1 MALALAGLLS
11 ANAFAASSSSA
22 SSDGDQWELATAAD
36 ASGHLYMLYPQYK
49 NSADCAAC
57 WTPSMTLLMSD
68 DNGSHWDA
76 PRGLTPPGSAQVQPQ
91 MTIDSGDH
99 RTVYATWLEDSQ
111 KSVVVAKS
119 SDYGQSWSIVLAD
132 HAAVAAE
139 RPIIAAFN
147 QQVYLGFSRAGKLRV
162 ATSKNGAINFST
174 ATVDAAA
181 KALPGGLTI
190 DSDGGVYVAWSQ
202 YVSNRVL
209 LKISK
214 LEQSGSWTT
223 SLMDISR
230 APDGCS
236 DYHCAWGYMGAD
248 ISIASDA
255 AGVLYALWTSSI
267 GGSPERVYFASSTT
281 HGDSWSARTGVSNAD
296 ANVRHARP
304 MIAAG
309 AAGQVRI
316 AWMDS
321 RHTPEWDT
329 YSRSS
334 TNGGATWSDETIV
347 SAGKLSTSAF
357 PVTARPDTSES
368 AELQPPAAP
377 FGGE

>member
-1 MALALAGLLS
+1 
-11 ANAFAASSSSA
+11 
-22 SSDGDQWELATAAD
+22 
-36 ASGHLYMLYPQYK
+36 MLYPQYK

-57 WTPSMTLLMSD
+57 WTPSVTLLMSD

-76 PRGLTPPGSAQVQPQ
+76 PRGLTPPSSAQVQPQ

-132 HAAVAAE
+132 RAAVAAE
-139 RPIIAAFN
+139 RPVIAATN
-147 QQVYLGFSRAGKLRV
+147 QQVYIGFSRSGKLRV
-162 ATSKNGAINFST
+162 AASKNGAITFST
-174 ATVDAAA
+174 TTVDAAA

-209 LKISK
+209 LKVSK

-296 ANVRHARP
+296 ASVRHARP
-304 MIAAG
+304 IIAAG

-329 YSRSS
+329 NTRSS
-334 TNGGATWSDETIV
+334 TNGGATWSDETII
-347 SAGKLSTSAF
+347 SAGKLSTEAV
-357 PVTARPDTSES
+357 PVTAPDASDS
-368 AELQPPAAP
+368 ARLQPQDSPL
-377 FGGE
+377 GGE

>member
-1 MALALAGLLS
+1 
-11 ANAFAASSSSA
+11 
-22 SSDGDQWELATAAD
+22 
-36 ASGHLYMLYPQYK
+36 
-49 NSADCAAC
+49 
-57 WTPSMTLLMSD
+57 MTLLMSD

-132 HAAVAAE
+132 HTGVAAE
-139 RPIIAAFN
+139 RPIIAAYN
-147 QQVYLGFSRAGKLRV
+147 QQVYIGFSRGGKLRV
-162 ATSKNGAINFST
+162 AASKNGAITFST
-174 ATVDAAA
+174 TTVDAAA
-181 KALPGGLTI
+181 KTLPGGLAV
-190 DSDGGVYVAWSQ
+190 DPDGGVYVAWSQ

-214 LEQSGSWTT
+214 LEQSGNWTT
-223 SLMDISR
+223 SLMDTSR
-230 APDGCS
+230 APYGCS

-296 ANVRHARP
+296 ANVRHAQP

-334 TNGGATWSDETIV
+334 TNGGATWSNETIL

-357 PVTARPDTSES
+357 PIA
-368 AELQPPAAP
+368 AKPAASQSAALESQNTP
-377 FGGE
+377 LGGE